1 MPHMGAPDMA
11 IPSARRGTDRQG
23 LRLFRAFVVLVLV
36 GLVAAAANLS
46 WIVWQEQALLAASDR
61 DLVSTISGRAVIELA
76 RLQAAVS
83 NRAIPG
89 SPTDDDNLTLRL
101 DILRSRLTLLREG
114 QVGALLADNA
124 AEQERIAQFDGLVAR
139 IAPLLD
145 RAREPAVALQ
155 IAGWIND
162 ILPTALT
169 FEQEAA
175 RASAAFED
183 ARLERVNGL
192 HWTFSLLVAAL
203 MGWIVLIIVVFTRIR
218 RSMMDNLIRARDEA
232 EAANKAKTAFLA
244 NMSHEIRTPMN
255 GMLGMLEL
263 LLKTEL
269 SAIQTRYARIARR
282 SGGLLLELIAGVLDL
297 AKIEAGRLELETVPT
312 DLTELVEGVCD
323 IMTTQAMTKSVILRS
338 NLQAPPAVL
347 ADPLRLQQILF
358 NLIGN
363 AIKFTEAGTVTV
375 ALATLPQQVDG
386 VKLRFSVTDTG
397 IGIPEDKLARVFDMF
412 AQVDGTTT
420 RRFGGSGLGLS
431 ISRQL
436 VELMGGVIGAESTVG
451 GGSTFWFEV
460 TLPTAPGNT
469 VVSPSVEAPPLL
481 PGNTRALLVE
491 DSLVNRMVAAE
502 FLGRCGCVVTVAE
515 NGQEAVEAFSPGAF
529 DIIFMDIQMPVMDG
543 FDATRTIRAHEKA
556 IPAAGR
562 IPIIA
567 LTANVMDEDYRQS
580 FAVGMDAF
588 LTKPAGEAHF
598 RGMLEKFVGF
608 VSRTDGS

>member
-1 MPHMGAPDMA
+1 MA

-297 AKIEAGRLELETVPT
+297 AKIEAGRLELEAVPT

-436 VELMGGVIGAESTVG
+436 VELMGGVIGAESTLG
-451 GGSTFWFEV
+451 IGSTFWFEV

-543 FDATRTIRAHEKA
+543 FDATRTIRAREKA

>member
-1 MPHMGAPDMA
+1 
-11 IPSARRGTDRQG
+11 
-23 LRLFRAFVVLVLV
+23 
-36 GLVAAAANLS
+36 
-46 WIVWQEQALLAASDR
+46 
-61 DLVSTISGRAVIELA
+61 
-76 RLQAAVS
+76 
-83 NRAIPG
+83 
-89 SPTDDDNLTLRL
+89 
-101 DILRSRLTLLREG
+101 
-114 QVGALLADNA
+114 
-124 AEQERIAQFDGLVAR
+124 
-139 IAPLLD
+139 
-145 RAREPAVALQ
+145 
-155 IAGWIND
+155 
-162 ILPTALT
+162 
-169 FEQEAA
+169 
-175 RASAAFED
+175 
-183 ARLERVNGL
+183 
-192 HWTFSLLVAAL
+192 
-203 MGWIVLIIVVFTRIR
+203 
-218 RSMMDNLIRARDEA
+218 
-232 EAANKAKTAFLA
+232 
-244 NMSHEIRTPMN
+244 
-255 GMLGMLEL
+255 
-263 LLKTEL
+263 
-269 SAIQTRYARIARR
+269 
-282 SGGLLLELIAGVLDL
+282 
-297 AKIEAGRLELETVPT
+297 
-312 DLTELVEGVCD
+312 
-323 IMTTQAMTKSVILRS
+323 LRS

-436 VELMGGVIGAESTVG
+436 VELMGGVIGAESTLG
-451 GGSTFWFEV
+451 IGSTFWFEV

-543 FDATRTIRAHEKA
+543 FDATRTIRAREKA